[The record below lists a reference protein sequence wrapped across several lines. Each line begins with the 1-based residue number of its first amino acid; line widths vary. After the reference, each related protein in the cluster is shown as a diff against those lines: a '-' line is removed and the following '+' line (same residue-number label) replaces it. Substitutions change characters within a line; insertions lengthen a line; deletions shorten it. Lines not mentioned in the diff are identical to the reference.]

1 MFTTDQSLDVR
12 DIGQSSLIPVF
23 KSVTPSGARNR
34 LRCSEGNTLWSYPK
48 QVRSR
53 SLTPLCRN
61 SDVNLLESVR
71 LIGRIFIFLGGPK
84 AHGTLRGVRD
94 DTSWRT
100 MPGNQRLGYKA
111 RYPLSYA
118 GTKHPAAGFEFDREG
133 LKTRTSPG
141 CFVPVAGFEP
151 ATSRVKGEVTQI
163 NTTGKSL
170 PRRALPAIF
179 SSQRWTNSN
188 RGTID
193 QSVKVRRSSS

>member
-1 MFTTDQSLDVR
+1 M
-12 DIGQSSLIPVF
+12 
-23 KSVTPSGARNR
+23 
-34 LRCSEGNTLWSYPK
+34 SYPK
-48 QVRSR
+48 QLRSR
-53 SLTPLCRN
+53 SLTPLCRKTFV
-61 SDVNLLESVR
+61 SSLESVAP
-71 LIGRIFIFLGGPK
+71 GDMFFISLGGPK
-84 AHGTLRGVRD
+84 AHESLRGVRD

-100 MPGNQRLGYKA
+100 MPGNQRPGYKA
-111 RYPLSYA
+111 LYPLSYA

-193 QSVKVRRSSS
+193 QSVKVRRSST